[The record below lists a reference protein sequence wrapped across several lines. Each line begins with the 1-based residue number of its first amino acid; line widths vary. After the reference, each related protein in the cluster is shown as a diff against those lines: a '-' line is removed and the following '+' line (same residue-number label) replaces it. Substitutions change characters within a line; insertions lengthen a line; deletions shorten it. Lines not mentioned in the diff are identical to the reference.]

1 MGART
6 VAITG
11 IGWVSSIG
19 CDEVTVRDSL
29 RLGRSGIRSVKWPPG
44 AEQSPVKVAGTVPEF
59 DVSVPQW
66 MRWQMPARHQIRRE
80 ALRAFAPQGVYACC
94 AVFDALADAGLE
106 EAALADPETGLF
118 CASVGSPLMMRH
130 YLEQMSASRGARG
143 HPLGVVS
150 SIAGTL
156 NFNLGAYF
164 KIKGANLGF
173 VSACASSSHALA
185 YAMEE
190 IRHGRQKRMVVVGA
204 EEVTAETVVPFAAMR
219 ALSVQSGCDASRPFD
234 RSRDGFVASGGAVA
248 LILEEGSLAQ
258 ARGARARAFATGW
271 GQASDGHNVAISH
284 EEGDGLARSMM
295 RALDD
300 AGLSPGDIGHINAH
314 ATSTVIGDLSE
325 ARAIGRVFHDA
336 LDVPVSS
343 TKALTGHA
351 LSMAGAL
358 EAGLAC
364 LALEEERVP
373 RQWHLHEVD
382 SGCAHLHLPR
392 EDLPLQRPNILTNS
406 SGFGGSNVTLILS
419 RSP

>member
-1 MGART
+1 MAHT

-19 CDEVTVRDSL
+19 CEEATVRESL
-29 RLGRSGIRSVKWPPG
+29 RLGRSGIRPVEWPPG
-44 AEQSPVKVAGTVPEF
+44 VEQCPVKVVGSVPEF

-94 AVFDALADAGLE
+94 AVYDALADAGLE

-130 YLEQMSASRGARG
+130 YLEQMAASRGVRG

-219 ALSVQSGCDASRPFD
+219 ALSLQAGSDASRPFD
-234 RSRDGFVASGGAVA
+234 RTRQGFVPSGGAAA
-248 LILEEGSLAQ
+248 LILEEGSI
-258 ARGARARAFATGW
+258 ARARSAKVRAFATGW
-271 GQASDGHNVAISH
+271 GQASDGHNIAISH
-284 EEGDGLARSMM
+284 EEGDGLARAMKV
-295 RALDD
+295 ALDD
-300 AGLSPGDIGHINAH
+300 AGLAPGDIGHINAH

-325 ARAIGRVFHDA
+325 ARAIGRVFRA
-336 LDVPVSS
+336 APEVPVSS

-364 LALEEERVP
+364 LALEEGRAP
-373 RQWHLHEVD
+373 RQWHLKDVD
-382 SGCAHLHLPR
+382 PGCAHLHLPA
-392 EDLPLQRPNILTNS
+392 EDLPLPQPHVLTNS
-406 SGFGGSNVTLILS
+406 SGFGGSNVSLILS
-419 RSP
+419 RAP